1 MCPFFVPAIRG
12 RDRSPDVG
20 GPGPDPKLQ
29 IPEAVLSQRADEMTA
44 LLAPATASLG
54 LELLG
59 VEWAPSS
66 SRSLLRLYIEA
77 PGRAVTL
84 EDCEAVSREVEAVLD
99 VHDPIKGHYTLEVSS
114 PGLDRPLF
122 TPEQFGRHLGEQVRL
137 TLALPVDGRRRL
149 SGRIGSVDGDAI
161 MLVTGE
167 GELQLQFGAIEKA
180 RIVPDFAAL
189 GIGPAPVP
197 GRRRGAV
204 KR

>member
-1 MCPFFVPAIRG
+1 M
-12 RDRSPDVG
+12 
-20 GPGPDPKLQ
+20 
-29 IPEAVLSQRADEMTA
+29 SQRADEITA

-66 SRSLLRLYIEA
+66 SRSLLRLYIDA

-99 VHDPIKGHYTLEVSS
+99 VHDPIKGRYTLEVSS

-122 TPEQFGRHLGEQVRL
+122 TAAQFERHLGEQVRL

-149 SGRIGSVDGDAI
+149 SGRIVAVEGGTVVLAAA
-161 MLVTGE
+161 E
-167 GELQLQFGAIEKA
+167 GEVRIDSGVIEMA

-189 GIGPAPVP
+189 GIGPASARG
-197 GRRRGAV
+197 GRRGTG

>member
-1 MCPFFVPAIRG
+1 MPDGNDAEAVPE
-12 RDRSPDVG
+12 
-20 GPGPDPKLQ
+20 LQ
-29 IPEAVLSQRADEMTA
+29 TSEAVLSQRADEITA
-44 LLAPATASLG
+44 LLAPATESLG

-66 SRSLLRLYIEA
+66 ARSLLRLYIDA

-99 VHDPIKGHYTLEVSS
+99 VHDPIKDRYTLEVSS

-122 TPEQFGRHLGEQVRL
+122 TAAQFGRHLGEQVKL
-137 TLALPVDGRRRL
+137 SLALPVDGRRRL
-149 SGRIGSVDGDAI
+149 SGRIEAVQGGTIVLA
-161 MLVTGE
+161 TAE
-167 GELQLQFGAIEKA
+167 GEVRLESGAIEKA

-189 GIGPAPVP
+189 GIGPAPARG
-197 GRRRGAV
+197 GRRGTG